1 MSLGIKLVD
10 KFSNQ
15 ILNRLDNS
23 NFGVLIDDSVNIIK
37 DKLFVF
43 LGLQYYPNFVKL
55 EIKVGE
61 DDYLTLLD
69 NNYLD
74 FNLND
79 DAIIY
84 VSTIF
89 NITDKSS
96 YLNFDLNPFN
106 LYNKLKEDSNYIQNL
121 HNSLVEDFINLNL
134 DDLIVIIKMK
144 ALDFANQPNNESI
157 LSTDEKET
165 LEKDITNYFSDI
177 ESQLQTKK
185 RTILIEQDNL
195 KLFYDTA
202 YTLSN
207 FNEYYDLTKDKSRPL
222 FNYTNIVFTIRDP
235 NYKSDVLGKFI
246 KLQQIFNTLELSDD
260 IPFIVYNTSKSTPMI
275 KVYNKLIDTVSDNTI
290 KSWILNEKKKLNQ
303 ISYKKVKGLLFKYR
317 FKHTRNQIEIN
328 NYLTILLNE
337 NGLLT
342 VKIMFNEEDKIQ
354 SIDYIKSIIKS
365 SVDNLINKLNKLQG
379 IYSISKRLQSFDMSI
394 IKIESINASLVT
406 NKSISLDKFRRMLT
420 QVEIRQFFEAKET
433 ISKEKDK
440 QNDIL
445 LMYYKKFGK
454 KQDDIESEKKGIT
467 VNIKDNPFKLD
478 SSIITIYGGYH
489 LTQLQTIVN
498 EIFVTNLLMQ
508 TQEFSTQISTIFDDL
523 ESEEE
528 QEKKL
533 KERSNI
539 KSLRQR
545 GVKIFSSKCQKPRQ
559 PIIDDNLIVEKT
571 RTMIYE
577 NNKYI
582 CPNDKYPYPGF
593 TPDNIP
599 CCFKFQGKGLA
610 QNIKN
615 KEIFETIVQP
625 SNFTVT
631 IEENEVGK
639 NNINSFETLV
649 IKVISDGKLYGFN
662 IESPYYYVSYSPEDA
677 DFPLKHIHNDN
688 LILKIK
694 QKEDEEP
701 LMSIWLEAVPLSQ
714 LISKPSKSKCQSQP
728 NFDKANHLI
737 HDVCKHHDKNKYFGY
752 NINSYPCC
760 FDKERPLFNI
770 KKFKEKDSTKQHILI
785 TDKLLNE
792 KRQGLLP
799 PGLNKLLNEIIK
811 PDTNG
816 TFLRW
821 GVNQNELSFMNCIL
835 EAIEHKTENMTINNT
850 TELKR
855 YLTVYLINNKDE
867 FEKLNNGTISLKY
880 TFEEYLKKINNHA
893 HWKDIID
900 LVTRVLKCNVF
911 ILDIPYIE
919 TESTK
924 TFNYNNIKLVC
935 NFYISIDKTKPFI
948 ILIKKQN
955 AFELIVYNTGV
966 KWDKKSQKI
975 EILKDKQTKSILNF
989 VFNWNANDTI
999 KTNIVNFLLE
1009 YNSSSCIKENEYPE
1023 NFNYDPL
1030 YSIDDLLKLLNKSK
1044 DPIELQLVNS
1054 FNKVN
1059 YIVTK
1064 NKVIIPIKESGII
1077 DLPKTQFDEYITT
1090 NLLDINEYNSALKKI
1105 NKLLKTTPIRLLGVT
1120 TNNQNKINS
1129 VMTNFGQFV
1138 PLNPIDTSKI
1148 KDSLEI
1154 LPIKYYSDADQL
1166 LANKKEKDN
1175 QEIEWNEQI
1184 QELNDK
1190 IYKVKKYLG
1199 QSFIDDTITK
1209 NKIINII
1216 KTPIISRSEKI
1227 NDIVNNYLQQKL
1239 NFQNEID
1246 ITSSDTLFILKHIA
1260 NEMINDNIENLL
1272 LNNLITSNVFNA
1284 DEIIKRNNESIW
1296 LNLDDIKKWIK
1307 KFKSR
1312 D

>member
-1 MSLGIKLVD
+1 MSLSIKIID
-10 KFSNQ
+10 KFTNQ
-15 ILNRLDNS
+15 ILNEDN
-23 NFGVLIDDSVNIIK
+23 NFGVLIDDPIALIK

-55 EIKVGE
+55 EIKIGE
-61 DDYLTLLD
+61 NDYLTILD

-74 FNLND
+74 FTLND
-79 DAIIY
+79 NPIIY

-89 NITDKSS
+89 SITDKSN
-96 YLNFDLNPFN
+96 YLDFDLNPFN
-106 LYNKLKEDSNYIQNL
+106 LYNKIKNDLQYIKSL
-121 HNSLVEDFINLNL
+121 HEILLTDFINLTL
-134 DDLIVIIKMK
+134 DDLIIIIKMK
-144 ALDFANQPNNESI
+144 MIDFINQPNNETI
-157 LSTDEKET
+157 LSIDEKET
-165 LEKDITNYFSDI
+165 LEKDIEDYFSDI
-177 ESQLQTKK
+177 ESQLQIKK
-185 RTILIEQDNL
+185 RSLLIEQENL

-202 YTLSN
+202 YQLSN
-207 FNEYYDLTKDKSRPL
+207 LNDYYDLTKDKSRPL
-222 FNYTNIVFTIRDP
+222 FNYTNIIFTIRDA

-275 KVYNKLIDTVSDNTI
+275 KVYNKLIDTVSDNVI

-303 ISYKKVKGLLFKYR
+303 ITYKKVKGLLFKYR

-354 SIDYIKSIIKS
+354 SIDYIKSIVKS
-365 SVDNLINKLNKLQG
+365 CTDNLINKLNKLQG

-394 IKIESINASLVT
+394 IKIESINAFLAT

-454 KQDDIESEKKGIT
+454 RQDDTEIEKKGIT

-478 SSIITIYGGYH
+478 SSIITIYGSYN

-498 EIFVTNLLMQ
+498 EIFVTYLLMQ
-508 TQEFSTQISTIFDDL
+508 TQEFTTQISTIFDDL

-539 KSLRQR
+539 KILRQR

-577 NNKYI
+577 NNRYI
-582 CPNDKYPYPGF
+582 CPNDTYPYPGF

-599 CCFKFQGKGLA
+599 CCFKFQGKGIA

-615 KEIFETIVQP
+615 AEIFETKVQP

-631 IEENEVGK
+631 IEENQSGK
-639 NNINSFETLV
+639 TLNSFNTFV
-649 IKVISDGKLYGFN
+649 IKIISDMKNGFN
-662 IESPYYYVSYSPEDA
+662 MDSPYYYVSYSPEDV
-677 DFPLKHIHNDN
+677 DFPLKHIHNDD
-688 LILKIK
+688 LIQKINE
-694 QKEDEEP
+694 KEKEEP
-701 LMSIWLEAVPLSQ
+701 QMSIWLEAVPLSQ
-714 LISKPSKSKCQSQP
+714 LISKPSKSKCQHQP
-728 NFDKANHLI
+728 NFENPDNL
-737 HDVCKHHDKNKYFGY
+737 CEHHTKNKYFGY

-760 FDKERPLFNI
+760 FDKERPIFNI

-799 PGLNKLLNEIIK
+799 PGLNKLLNEIINHN
-811 PDTNG
+811 TNG

-821 GVNQNELSFMNCIL
+821 GVNQNELSFLNCIL
-835 EAIEHKTENMTINNT
+835 EAIEHKTENITINNT

-855 YLTVYLINNKDE
+855 YLIAYLNTNKDE

-880 TFEEYLKKINNHA
+880 ISIEEYIIAIENYVN
-893 HWKDIID
+893 WKDIID
-900 LVTRVLKCNVF
+900 LITRVLKCNIL
-911 ILDIPYIE
+911 ILDVPYIE

-924 TFNYNNIKLVC
+924 IFDYNNTKLIC

-966 KWDKKSQKI
+966 KWDKNSQKI
-975 EILKDKQTKSILNF
+975 EILKNKTKPIINF
-989 VFNWNANDTI
+989 IFNWNTDDTI

-1009 YNSSSCIKENEYPE
+1009 YNTVSCVKENEYPE
-1023 NFNYDPL
+1023 NFNHDPL
-1030 YSIDDLLKLLNKSK
+1030 YNINDLIKLLNKTK
-1044 DPIELQLVNS
+1044 NNIELQLVNS

-1064 NKVIIPIKESGII
+1064 NNMIIPIKESGII
-1077 DLPKTQFDEYITT
+1077 DDLPKTQFEDYINT
-1090 NLLDINEYNSALKKI
+1090 NLLDINQYISGLKNI
-1105 NKLLKTTPIRLLGVT
+1105 NKSLKIPIRLLAVT
-1120 TNNQNKINS
+1120 TDNQNKINS
-1129 VMTNFGQFV
+1129 AMTNFGQFI
-1138 PLNPIDTSKI
+1138 PLNPIDKSKM
-1148 KDSLEI
+1148 KESLEI
-1154 LPIKYYSDADQL
+1154 LPIKYYYDVDQF
-1166 LANKKEKDN
+1166 LANKKQIEN
-1175 QEIEWNEQI
+1175 PEIEWNKRIET
-1184 QELNDK
+1184 LNNE
-1190 IYKVKKYLG
+1190 IYKVKNYLG
-1199 QSFIDDTITK
+1199 QSFINDNISK
-1209 NKIINII
+1209 NQIINII
-1216 KTPIISRSEKI
+1216 KTPIIPRSEKI
-1227 NDIVNNYLQQKL
+1227 NNIVNYLQQKL
-1239 NFQNEID
+1239 NLQNEFD
-1246 ITSSDTLFILKHIA
+1246 ITSSDILFILKHIA

-1307 KFKSR
+1307 KFR
-1312 D
+1312 TQD

>member
-1 MSLGIKLVD
+1 MSLSIKIVD
-10 KFSNQ
+10 KFTNQ
-15 ILNRLDNS
+15 ILNEDN
-23 NFGVLIDDSVNIIK
+23 NFGVLIDDSIALIK

-55 EIKVGE
+55 EIKIGD
-61 DDYLTLLD
+61 DDYLTVLD

-74 FNLND
+74 FTLND
-79 DAIIY
+79 DPIIY

-89 NITDKSS
+89 SITDKSS

-106 LYNKLKEDSNYIQNL
+106 LYNKIKEDLQYIKSL
-121 HNSLVEDFINLNL
+121 HETLVKDFINLTL
-134 DDLIVIIKMK
+134 DDLIIIIKMK
-144 ALDFANQPNNESI
+144 MIDFINQPNNETI
-157 LSTDEKET
+157 LSIDEKDI
-165 LEKDITNYFSDI
+165 LEKDVKNYFSDI
-177 ESQLQTKK
+177 ESQLQSKK
-185 RTILIEQDNL
+185 RTLSIEQENL

-202 YTLSN
+202 YQLSN
-207 FNEYYDLTKDKSRPL
+207 LNDYYDLTKDKSRPL
-222 FNYTNIVFTIRDP
+222 FNYTNVVFTIRDA

-246 KLQQIFNTLELSDD
+246 KLQQIFNTIELSDD
-260 IPFIVYNTSKSTPMI
+260 MPFIVYNTSKSTPMI
-275 KVYNKLIDTVSDNTI
+275 KVYNKVIDAVSDNII

-303 ISYKKVKGLLFKYR
+303 ITYKKVKGLLFKYR

-342 VKIMFNEEDKIQ
+342 VKIMFNEEDKVQ
-354 SIDYIKSIIKS
+354 SIDYMKSIVKS
-365 SVDNLINKLNKLQG
+365 SIDNLINKLNKLQG

-394 IKIESINASLVT
+394 IKMESINAFLLT

-420 QVEIRQFFEAKET
+420 QIEIRQFFEAKET

-454 KQDDIESEKKGIT
+454 KQDDTENERKGIT

-478 SSIITIYGGYH
+478 SSIITIYGGYN

-508 TQEFSTQISTIFDDL
+508 TQEFTTQISTIFDDL

-533 KERSNI
+533 KEQSNI
-539 KSLRQR
+539 KILRQR

-577 NNKYI
+577 NNRYI
-582 CPNDKYPYPGF
+582 CPNDVYPYPGF

-599 CCFKFQGKGLA
+599 CCFKFQGKGMA

-615 KEIFETIVQP
+615 TEIFETKVQP
-625 SNFTVT
+625 SNFGVI
-631 IEENEVGK
+631 IEEPDGK
-639 NNINSFETLV
+639 SFESFV
-649 IKVISDGKLYGFN
+649 IKIISDMTNGFN
-662 IESPYYYVSYSPEDA
+662 IDHPYYYISYSPD
-677 DFPLKHIHNDN
+677 DVNFPLKHIHNSD
-688 LILKIK
+688 LISKLKE
-694 QKEDEEP
+694 KENEQP
-701 LMSIWLEAVPLSQ
+701 LMSIWLETVPLSQ
-714 LISKPSKSKCQSQP
+714 LISKPSKSKCQHQP
-728 NFDKANHLI
+728 NFENPDNL
-737 HDVCKHHDKNKYFGY
+737 CEHHTKNKYFGY

-760 FDKERPLFNI
+760 FDKERPIFNI

-799 PGLNKLLNEIIK
+799 PGLNKLLNEVIK

-821 GVNQNELSFMNCIL
+821 GVNQNELSFLNCIL
-835 EAIEHKTENMTINNT
+835 EAIEHKTEDITINNT

-855 YLTVYLINNKDE
+855 HLIWYLNNNKDE

-880 TFEEYLKKINNHA
+880 ISIEEYITAIENYVK
-893 HWKDIID
+893 WKDIID
-900 LVTRVLKCNVF
+900 LITRVLKCNIF

-924 TFNYNNIKLVC
+924 IFDYNNIKLLC
-935 NFYISIDKTKPFI
+935 NFYISIDKTNPFI

-975 EILKDKQTKSILNF
+975 EILKNKTKPIINF
-989 VFNWNANDTI
+989 IFNWNTNDTI

-1009 YNSSSCIKENEYPE
+1009 YNSVSCVKENEYPE

-1030 YSIDDLLKLLNKSK
+1030 YDIDDLVKILNKTK
-1044 DPIELQLVNS
+1044 NNIELQLVNS

-1064 NKVIIPIKESGII
+1064 NKIIIPIKESGII
-1077 DLPKTQFDEYITT
+1077 DLPKTQFEEYINT
-1090 NLLDINEYNSALKKI
+1090 NLLDINEYTNSLKNI
-1105 NKLLKTTPIRLLGVT
+1105 NKSLKIPIRLLAVT
-1120 TNNQNKINS
+1120 TDNQNKINS
-1129 VMTNFGQFV
+1129 AMTNFGQFV
-1138 PLNPIDTSKI
+1138 PLNPIDKSKM
-1148 KDSLEI
+1148 KESFEI
-1154 LPIKYYSDADQL
+1154 LPIKYYYDVDQF
-1166 LANKKEKDN
+1166 LANKKQTEN
-1175 QEIEWNEQI
+1175 PEIEWNKQI
-1184 QELNDK
+1184 ETLNDK

-1199 QSFIDDTITK
+1199 QSFINDNTSK
-1209 NKIINII
+1209 NQIINII
-1216 KTPIISRSEKI
+1216 KTPIIPRSEKI
-1227 NDIVNNYLQQKL
+1227 NNIVTYLQQKL
-1239 NFQNEID
+1239 NLQNSFD
-1246 ITSSDTLFILKHIA
+1246 ITSSDILFILKHIA

-1307 KFKSR
+1307 KFR
-1312 D
+1312 TQD